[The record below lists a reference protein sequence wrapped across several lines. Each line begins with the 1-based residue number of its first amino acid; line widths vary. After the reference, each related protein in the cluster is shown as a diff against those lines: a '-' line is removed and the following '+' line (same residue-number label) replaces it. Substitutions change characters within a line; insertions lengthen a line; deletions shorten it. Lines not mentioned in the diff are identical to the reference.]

1 MMEKQDNPIGMLIGR
16 MIQEVFRALRK
27 RTGEQTETKLTGEQF
42 GLLYAISLEEKE
54 VIQKDMAEVMC
65 RDKSAILRM
74 IDLLEEK
81 ELVRRV
87 VDKNDRRKNYIMV
100 TKKGEKVIEQYLAIE
115 LQLTREL
122 QEGLSES
129 DWDTFCKVIHHIRNK
144 AGQL

>member
-1 MMEKQDNPIGMLIGR
+1 MEQDNPIGMLIGR

-42 GLLYAISLEEKE
+42 GLLYAINLEEKE

-87 VDKNDRRKNYIMV
+87 VDRNDRRKNYIMV
-100 TKKGEKVIEQYLAIE
+100 TKKGERVIEQYLDIE
-115 LQLTREL
+115 FQLTKEL
-122 QEGLSES
+122 KEGLSEPE
-129 DWDTFCKVIHHIRNK
+129 WNTFCRVITHIRKK
-144 AGQL
+144 AEQL